1 MIYSMKGNLLEDSAE
16 VYVNTVNTVGVMGK
30 GIALQFKQA
39 FPDVFK
45 QYAKDCKSGNVQVG
59 KMHVVPV
66 ESLTNP
72 LFIIHFPTKKHWR
85 NPSKLTYIQDGLRDL
100 VKVVQELDV
109 KSIALPPL
117 GCGNG
122 GLEWSVVRPLI
133 IDAFEDVSVDV
144 HLYEP
149 AGTPP
154 LDQMIVRTK
163 RPKMTMGRAVMIK
176 AMDNYAG
183 LGYRMSLIEVQKIA
197 YFLHEVGA
205 LPKLKFEKHLYGPYS
220 ENLNH
225 VLQAMEG
232 HFIRGYGDRTSGAE
246 IHLLEGATEEAET
259 FLNELQEAKDYL
271 KQVSDL
277 IYGFETP
284 YDLELLSTV
293 DWILK
298 ENSNSVNDSDFIIE
312 RVRGWNQRKKK
323 MFPANDIEQVRDYLV
338 NEMNVAS

>member
-1 MIYSMKGNLLEDSAE
+1 MKGNLLEDSAE
-16 VYVNTVNTVGVMGK
+16 VYVNTVNTIGVMGK

-39 FPDVFK
+39 FPDIFK
-45 QYAKDCKSGNVQVG
+45 QYAKDCKAGNVQIG

-66 ESLTNP
+66 EGLTNP
-72 LFIIHFPTKKHWR
+72 KYIIHFPTKKHWR
-85 NPSKLTYIQDGLRDL
+85 HPSKLSYIEEGLDDL
-100 VKVVQELDV
+100 VQVVQTLDV
-109 KSIALPPL
+109 ESIALPPL

-122 GLEWSVVRPLI
+122 GLDWSVVRPLI
-133 IDAFEDVSVDV
+133 INAFKGLPIDV

-149 AGTPP
+149 AGAPP
-154 LDQMIVRTK
+154 LDQMIIRTP
-163 RPKMTMGRAVMIK
+163 RPKMSMGRALMIA
-176 AMDNYAG
+176 AMENYAG
-183 LGYRMSLIEVQKIA
+183 LGYRMSLLEVQKIA

-205 LPKLKFEKHLYGPYS
+205 LPRLKFEKHLYGPYS

-246 IHLLEGATEEAET
+246 IHLLEGAKEEAER
-259 FLNELQEAKDYL
+259 LLDKHSEAKGYL

-277 IYGFETP
+277 IFGFETP

-298 ENSNSVNDSDFIIE
+298 ENSSKVNDSDYI
-312 RVRGWNQRKKK
+312 VKSVQAWNHRKKK
-323 MFPANDIEQVRDYLV
+323 MFSANDIEQVRDYLV